1 MRKAIHKYRLLVE
14 GKDDQ
19 HVVWNLAERLRL
31 KETFEVVSK
40 NSYEQLIDALPVE
53 LKSTNVLERLGI
65 VVDADEGA
73 ERHWRAIRDVL
84 ERSGFYSELPRV
96 LPIDG
101 LICKPD
107 DAEQLIVGVW
117 IMPDNRLDGML
128 EDFVAYMI
136 PDGDKLLPEVD
147 AVLENLEINK
157 LNQYKS
163 VHHAKARM
171 HTWLAWQD
179 EPGMPMGTAITK
191 QVLATDGELCN
202 RFVDWLCRLF
212 ECGEE

>member
-40 NSYEQLIDALPVE
+40 DSYEQLIDALPVE

-96 LPIDG
+96 LPVDG

-107 DAEQLIVGVW
+107 DEEQLVVGVW
-117 IMPDNRLDGML
+117 IMPDNRLGGML
-128 EDFVAYMI
+128 EDFVACMI
-136 PDGDKLLPEVD
+136 PEGDKLLLEVD

>member
-40 NSYEQLIDALPVE
+40 DSYEQLIDALPIE
-53 LKSTNVLERLGI
+53 LKSTNVLERLGV
-65 VVDADEGA
+65 VVDADEGV
-73 ERHWRAIRDVL
+73 ERHWQAIRNVL
-84 ERSGFYSELPRV
+84 GRSGFYSGLPRV

-136 PDGDKLLPEVD
+136 PDGDKLLPEVE
-147 AVLENLEINK
+147 AVLKNLESNK
-157 LNQYKS
+157 LNQYKLT
-163 VHHAKARM
+163 HHAKARM

-179 EPGMPMGTAITK
+179 EPGVPMGTAITK
-191 QVLATDGELCN
+191 RVLSTDGELCS
-202 RFVDWLCRLF
+202 RFVGWLCRLF
-212 ECGEE
+212 DCGKE